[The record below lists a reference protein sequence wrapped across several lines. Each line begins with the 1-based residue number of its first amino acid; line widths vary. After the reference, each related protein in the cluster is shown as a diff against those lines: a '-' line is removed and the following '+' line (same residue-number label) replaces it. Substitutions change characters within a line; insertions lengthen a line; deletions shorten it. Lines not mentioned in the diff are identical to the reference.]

1 MALKTMLFKNLAMWN
16 ELSVERFNI
25 IWTKVAGTSMK
36 MALKIGCN
44 DLAISIKLSVD
55 RFIEM
60 KPLKTI
66 LLMITFIDHRVSVT
80 L

>member
-44 DLAISIKLSVD
+44 DLAISIQLSVD
-55 RFIEM
+55 RFIVNE
-60 KPLKTI
+60 TI
-66 LLMITFIDHRVSVT
+66 ENYPFNDNLY
-80 L
+80 